1 MFQISED
8 NSIGVTRGDVCFF
21 DVEASDD
28 GKPYLFQ
35 PGDVLRI
42 KVYERKNAAAVVL
55 QKDFLVDREQGA
67 VSVFLTGEDTKFG
80 AVISKAVPF
89 WYEVELNPDTAPQTI
104 VGFDE
109 DGAKIF
115 MLYPEGADIP
125 ERIPGEEE
133 VGFVDDELDISSVRP
148 VQNRV
153 LAAAF
158 ARLEGLIRDLEGRVQ
173 ELEGRENG

>member
-42 KVYERKNAAAVVL
+42 KVYERKNASSVVL
-55 QKDFLVDREQGA
+55 QKDFLIDKEQRS
-67 VSVFLTGEDTKFG
+67 VSVFLTGEDTKIG
-80 AVISKAVPF
+80 SVISKAVAY
-89 WYEVELNPDTAPQTI
+89 WYELELNPDTAPQTI
-104 VGFDE
+104 VGFDA
-109 DGAKIF
+109 DGPKLF
-115 MLYPEGADIP
+115 VLYPEGADVP
-125 ERIPGEEE
+125 ERIPTEEE
-133 VGFVDDELDISSVRP
+133 VGFVDGQLDVSSVRP

-153 LAAAF
+153 LCAAF
-158 ARLEGLIRDLEGRVQ
+158 ARLEGLIQGLEARVQ
-173 ELEGRENG
+173 ELEGR

>member
-1 MFQISED
+1 MFQISDD

-42 KVYERKNAAAVVL
+42 KVYERKNASSVVL
-55 QKDFLVDREQGA
+55 QKDFLADREQSA
-67 VSVFLTGEDTKFG
+67 ISVFLTGEDTKLG
-80 AVISKAVPF
+80 PVISKAVPF

-125 ERIPGEEE
+125 ERIPTEEE
-133 VGFVDDELDISSVRP
+133 VGFVDDELDVSSVRP

-153 LAAAF
+153 LCAAF
-158 ARLEGLIRDLEGRVQ
+158 ARLEGLIQGLEARVQ
-173 ELEGRENG
+173 ELEGR